1 MRKKL
6 VVIGGG
12 GHGESVIDSIR
23 STKEFDIIGIL
34 DEGKCVGTIVSG
46 IQVIGGDVLLPEL
59 FKRGVCYGAIAV
71 GSMGN
76 PQPRI
81 RIYETLKSVGF
92 VTPNIIDKSAVL
104 SHDVQMGE
112 GNFIGKG
119 VILGAGV
126 ILGTGCI
133 INTGSM
139 IEHGT
144 IIGDFAHIAPGA
156 ILCGNVR
163 VGEHTHIGP
172 GSTVIQNV
180 TIKSNSMIGAG
191 SLVLRDISSNALAYG
206 SPAREVGTYEQSHDY
221 SRSRGKS

>member
-1 MRKKL
+1 MKKKL

-23 STKEFDIIGIL
+23 STKDFDIIGIL
-34 DEGKCVGTIVSG
+34 DEEKSVGTMVSG
-46 IQVIGGDVLLPEL
+46 VPVLGGDVLLPEL
-59 FKRGVCYGAIAV
+59 FKQGILYGVIGV

-76 PQPRI
+76 PKPRLK
-81 RIYETLKSVGF
+81 IYKTLKGAGF
-92 VTPNIIDKSAVL
+92 VIPNIIDDSAVV
-104 SHDVQMGE
+104 SHDVQMGV

-133 INTGSM
+133 INTGS
-139 IEHGT
+139 IVEHGT
-144 IIGDFAHIAPGA
+144 FIGDFAHIGPGA

-163 VGEHTHIGP
+163 VGKHTHIGT
-172 GSTVIQNV
+172 GSTVIQNI
-180 TIKSNSMIGAG
+180 TIKNNSMVGAG
-191 SLVLRDISSNALAYG
+191 SLVLRDISSNTLAYG

>member
-1 MRKKL
+1 MKKKL

-34 DEGKCVGTIVSG
+34 DEGKSVGTIVSG
-46 IQVIGGDVLLPEL
+46 IPVIGGDVLLPEL
-59 FKRGVCYGAIAV
+59 FKQGVHYGVIAV

-81 RIYETLKSVGF
+81 RIYETLKDVGLA
-92 VTPNIIDKSAVL
+92 TPNIIDKSAVL
-104 SHDVQMGE
+104 SHDVQMGK

-119 VILGAGV
+119 AILGAGV

-133 INTGSM
+133 INTGSI

-144 IIGDFAHIAPGA
+144 LIGNFAHVAPGA
-156 ILCGNVR
+156 VLCGNVR

-172 GSTVIQNV
+172 GSIVIQNI
-180 TIKSNSMIGAG
+180 TIKKNSMIGAG
-191 SLVLRDISSNALAYG
+191 SLVLRDISSNTLAYG

>member
-1 MRKKL
+1 MKKKL

-23 STKEFDIIGIL
+23 STREFDIIGIL
-34 DEGKCVGTIVSG
+34 DEGKSVGTSVSG
-46 IQVIGGDVLLPEL
+46 ILILGGDVLLPEL
-59 FKRGVCYGAIAV
+59 FKQGICYGVIAV
-71 GSMGN
+71 GSMEN

-81 RIYETLKSVGF
+81 RIYETLKSAGF
-92 VTPNIIDKSAVL
+92 VIPNIIDKSAVL
-104 SHDVQMGE
+104 SHDVEMGE

-119 VILGAGV
+119 VILGANV

-133 INTGSM
+133 INTGS
-139 IEHGT
+139 ILDHGT
-144 IIGDFAHIAPGA
+144 VIGDFSHVAPGA
-156 ILCGNVR
+156 VLCGNVR
-163 VGEHTHIGP
+163 VEEHVHIGA

-191 SLVLRDISSNALAYG
+191 SLVLRDISSNKLAYG

-221 SRSRGKS
+221 SRSRGQS